1 MHERK
6 LLSGICAAV
15 FLMFLAGTRGN
26 LRAQEAHLDVT
37 SNPSDAHVSVDGME
51 MRKLTPL
58 RVDLRLGT
66 HEVKVYI
73 PNSTWSPETRTVN
86 IVRGDNDLEVSL
98 HSGNGGGGS
107 GPQGPAGPVG
117 PRGPA
122 GPPGPA
128 GATGAVGPQGP
139 AGAVGPAGPLGPAGP
154 PGPTGATGA
163 AGPQGSTGAAGPAG
177 PLGPDGPPGPTGA
190 TGAAGPQGP
199 KGHRGLPVRKVIQAL
214 QGHQD
219 LTG

>member
-1 MHERK
+1 MLDRK

-15 FLMFLAGTRGN
+15 FQMFLAGTWAN
-26 LRAQEAHLDVT
+26 LHAQEAHLDVT
-37 SNPSDAHVSVDGME
+37 SYPSDAHVSVDGME

-73 PNSTWSPETRTVN
+73 PNSTWSPDTRTVN
-86 IVRGDNDLEVSL
+86 IVRGDNDLEVTL
-98 HSGNGGGGS
+98 HSGNSGGGT

-117 PRGPA
+117 PKGPA

-128 GATGAVGPQGP
+128 GATGAAGPQGPKGDLGPQGP
-139 AGAVGPAGPLGPAGP
+139 AGAVGP
-154 PGPTGATGA
+154 
-163 AGPQGSTGAAGPAG
+163 SG
-177 PLGPDGPPGPTGA
+177 PLGPDGPPGPAGA

-199 KGHRGLPVRKVIQAL
+199 KGEIWVPKDQ
-214 QGHQD
+214 
-219 LTG
+219 

>member
-15 FLMFLAGTRGN
+15 FLMFLAGTWGN

-37 SNPSDAHVSVDGME
+37 SNPTDAHVSVDGME

-86 IVRGDNDLEVSL
+86 IVRGDW
-98 HSGNGGGGS
+98 GCWPARIYGCRW
-107 GPQGPAGPVG
+107 PAGTSWASRTR
-117 PRGPA
+117 RGDWGRWPA
-122 GPPGPA
+122 RIYGCRWPGW
-128 GATGAVGPQGP
+128 
-139 AGAVGPAGPLGPAGP
+139 
-154 PGPTGATGA
+154 PTGA
-163 AGPQGSTGAAGPAG
+163 
-177 PLGPDGPPGPTGA
+177 
-190 TGAAGPQGP
+190 
-199 KGHRGLPVRKVIQAL
+199 
-214 QGHQD
+214 
-219 LTG
+219 

>member
-1 MHERK
+1 MYDRK
-6 LLSGICAAV
+6 LLSGMCAAV
-15 FLMFLAGTRGN
+15 FLMFLAGTWSN

-37 SNPSDAHVSVDGME
+37 SYPSDAHVSVDGME

-73 PNSTWSPETRTVN
+73 PNSTWSPDTRTVN
-86 IVRGDNDLEVSL
+86 IVRGDNDLEVIL
-98 HSGNGGGGS
+98 HSGNSGGGT

-128 GATGAVGPQGP
+128 GATGAAGPQGP
-139 AGAVGPAGPLGPAGP
+139 QGDLGPQGPSGGGGPAGPLGASGP
-154 PGPTGATGA
+154 V
-163 AGPQGSTGAAGPAG
+163 GPAG
-177 PLGPDGPPGPTGA
+177 GAGAVCAPGYTG
-190 TGAAGPQGP
+190 
-199 KGHRGLPVRKVIQAL
+199 
-214 QGHQD
+214 
-219 LTG
+219 

>member
-15 FLMFLAGTRGN
+15 FLMFLAGTWGN

-37 SNPSDAHVSVDGME
+37 SNPTDAHVSVDGME

-86 IVRGDNDLEVSL
+86 IVRGDNDLEVTL

-117 PRGPA
+117 ARGPA

-128 GATGAVGPQGP
+128 GATGVAGPQGP
-139 AGAVGPAGPLGPAGP
+139 AGAVGPAGPLGPAGLQD
-154 PGPTGATGA
+154 
-163 AGPQGSTGAAGPAG
+163 PQGRLGLLARKDLRG
-177 PLGPDGPPGPTGA
+177 PLARLAHWGLMDLQD
-190 TGAAGPQGP
+190 PQGRLGCWP
-199 KGHRGLPVRKVIQAL
+199 ARP
-214 QGHQD
+214 QG
-219 LTG
+219 